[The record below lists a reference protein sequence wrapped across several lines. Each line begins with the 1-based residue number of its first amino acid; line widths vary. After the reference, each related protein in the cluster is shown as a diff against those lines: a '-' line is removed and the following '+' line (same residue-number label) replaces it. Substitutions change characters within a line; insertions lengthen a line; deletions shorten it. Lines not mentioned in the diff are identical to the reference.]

1 MFVCVLLCYLPILF
15 SNILSS
21 LVVQLKI
28 WRNIDSTTDS
38 FHPGMVD
45 SSAVRKKLSKQL
57 KIDLESFERVHLYK
71 EPVSYGDYNEKAT
84 EELMGTLGDSEVKC
98 EVQIKK
104 VGDYIARITLRG
116 GYSVPLR
123 FEVTKR

>member
-1 MFVCVLLCYLPILF
+1 
-15 SNILSS
+15 
-21 LVVQLKI
+21 
-28 WRNIDSTTDS
+28 
-38 FHPGMVD
+38 MVD

-57 KIDLESFERVHLYK
+57 KIDLESYERVHLYK
-71 EPVSYGDYNEKAT
+71 EAVSYGDYNEKAT

-104 VGDYIARITLRG
+104 MGDYIARITLRG

>member
-1 MFVCVLLCYLPILF
+1 M
-15 SNILSS
+15 
-21 LVVQLKI
+21 QLKI

-45 SSAVRKKLSKQL
+45 SNAVRKKLSKQL
-57 KIDLESFERVHLYK
+57 KIDLESYERVHLYK